1 VSRTAFLQGQARPVL
16 AGWLPEPQFRQVG
29 DQWVV
34 TLWRDWLTPDFIA
47 EHGLNGRQSK
57 ALELVR
63 KSGRLTNLEYRV
75 ATGTIPKTAARDL
88 DELVEKGILR
98 REGRGRGVY
107 YVRSGHYR
115 DNQDIV
121 VVPH

>member
-1 VSRTAFLQGQARPVL
+1 MIRKCRE
-16 AGWLPEPQFRQVG
+16 AGLPEPHFRQVG

-47 EHGLNGRQSK
+47 EHGLNERQSK

-75 ATGTIPKTAARDL
+75 SSRTPTEVSWPRRRMWWKVAASL
-88 DELVEKGILR
+88 PMAACPWLGI
-98 REGRGRGVY
+98 
-107 YVRSGHYR
+107 
-115 DNQDIV
+115 
-121 VVPH
+121 

>member
-1 VSRTAFLQGQARPVL
+1 VL
-16 AGWLPEPQFRQVG
+16 YGDIEKAGTGTTEMIRKCREAGLPEPQFRQVG

-107 YVRSGHYR
+107 YVRSGH
-115 DNQDIV
+115 
-121 VVPH
+121 